1 VERRDLLDR
10 RWKPARPH
18 AVDDCRRI
26 AAIHRLSCI
35 VYGAPHATITVEA
48 AIAHIRAAMGLGEPT
63 ATHPNGRDN
72 ESGASWFLGS
82 GQDQQRIGVS
92 IPASSSDT
100 PASIVVIMQEHVP

>member
-1 VERRDLLDR
+1 
-10 RWKPARPH
+10 
-18 AVDDCRRI
+18 
-26 AAIHRLSCI
+26 
-35 VYGAPHATITVEA
+35 
-48 AIAHIRAAMGLGEPT
+48 MGLGEPS
-63 ATHPNGRDN
+63 ATHPNGPDN